1 MLATWVSPLGRYQH
15 VGSFPTQASNSPT
28 PVGCPMTR
36 FKSDTIYVQ
45 IPQVEGSVSRDRPTS
60 DTSQKSRVS
69 PVLLT
74 DRL

>member
-1 MLATWVSPLGRYQH
+1 MPLGYLRWVATDTWVLSPRKPATLQH
-15 VGSFPTQASNSPT
+15 QRGVPT
-28 PVGCPMTR
+28 TR
-36 FKSDTIYVQ
+36 FKSDTIYMQ

-60 DTSQKSRVS
+60 DTGQKSRMS